1 MLGGSLSFESKD
13 PQKGNFDIRLSFKIG
28 EKPREDEELMIN
40 TLTGIK
46 ILLVED
52 SLLNQKLAQ
61 KMLQK
66 LNADITLANNGQ
78 VALNYLQ
85 KERFDLILLDLQMP
99 VMDGFTTIRNIRQN
113 LELDT
118 PVIAVTGLSQHDE
131 KERCLSAG
139 MNDYLSKP
147 FKKEDLFRKLHKF
160 LANK

>member
-1 MLGGSLSFESKD
+1 
-13 PQKGNFDIRLSFKIG
+13 
-28 EKPREDEELMIN
+28 
-40 TLTGIK
+40 
-46 ILLVED
+46 
-52 SLLNQKLAQ
+52 
-61 KMLQK
+61 MLQK

-147 FKKEDLFRKLHKF
+147 YKKEDLFRKLHKF